1 MEGKDQT
8 GAKKHFGG
16 QRRTVAQG
24 LIEYALILLLGAVVV
39 ILVLRLLGF
48 NLRDA
53 YCKVVGGLGGG
64 GYCSHY
70 CTDNFA
76 DSSGWTTTN
85 KLGWQASNG
94 QFCNAAN
101 NEQQAFNTCSQ
112 DPNVLPKNYVVRL
125 ENANL
130 LSGNGYGVFF
140 RLQGT
145 SPVNGYAFQYDP
157 GLPGFV
163 IRKWVNGWE
172 VNPALAYKAAP
183 GYSWYN
189 TPRKMEVYV
198 QGNTY
203 NAYAD
208 GVLVL
213 TATDSTFPTGGA
225 GLRTW
230 DSTRVCMSGFS
241 IDPIP

>member
-1 MEGKDQT
+1 MEDNDQI
-8 GAKKHFGG
+8 GANKVRAG
-16 QRRTVAQG
+16 QPRKIAQG
-24 LIEYALILLLGAVVV
+24 LIEYALILLLGAMVI
-39 ILVLRLLGF
+39 ILVLHLLGF

-64 GYCSHY
+64 GSCSHY
-70 CTDNFA
+70 CTDNFSNSA
-76 DSSGWTTTN
+76 GWTLTIPT
-85 KLGWQASNG
+85 GWQVSNG

-101 NEQQAFNTCSQ
+101 NEQQAFNSCSQ
-112 DPNVLPKNYVVRL
+112 NQSVVPNNYVVRVD
-125 ENANL
+125 NANL

-140 RLQGT
+140 RLQPG
-145 SPVNGYAFQYDP
+145 SIVNGYVFQYDP
-157 GLPGFV
+157 GWPGVV

-172 VNPALAYKAAP
+172 TNPALAYVAAP
-183 GYSWYN
+183 SYSWYN
-189 TPRKMEVYV
+189 IPRKMEVYV

-203 NAYAD
+203 KAYAD

-213 TATDSTFPTGGA
+213 TATDSSYPTGSA

-230 DSTRVCMSGFS
+230 DSTRVCIGGFS